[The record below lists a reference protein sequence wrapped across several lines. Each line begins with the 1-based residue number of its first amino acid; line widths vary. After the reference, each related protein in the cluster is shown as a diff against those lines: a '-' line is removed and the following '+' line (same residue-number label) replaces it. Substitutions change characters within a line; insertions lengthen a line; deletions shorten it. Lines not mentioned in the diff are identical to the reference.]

1 MTQRSSVLAI
11 YYDLYRSSRKV
22 GIRTRVGYGHER
34 VDIRRFDTLKEF
46 LIWLLKFLHEQDP
59 AFIAKLATL
68 DDAQFMRRGHRKR
81 RYISPNRDTLYLQS
95 QELAQRY
102 SVRIADH
109 WLASNIGGAE
119 VAQIVK
125 LAAEAAG
132 VELLFPSKM
141 SL

>member
-1 MTQRSSVLAI
+1 MNQDKNILAI
-11 YYDLYRSSRKV
+11 YYNCYQSSRKV

-34 VDIRRFDTLKEF
+34 IDIRRFDTLKSF
-46 LIWLLKFLHEQDP
+46 VIWLLRLLHERDP
-59 AFIAKLATL
+59 AFLGKLAAL

-95 QELAQRY
+95 PALAEKY

-109 WLASNIGGAE
+109 WLATNIGGAE

-125 LAAEAAG
+125 LAAEAAH
-132 VELLFPSKM
+132 VELLFPSKIG
-141 SL
+141 L